1 MPWNVSVP
9 IYIHLIGRTIAAND
23 LEHLFP
29 EWIMVSTTFPYLAD
43 TAAATAV
50 TLAYVVWDTH
60 FHIVSRKGRWWS
72 AIGVYTLLQAAFM
85 VLLTVA
91 QHHHSGR
98 LSVHVADRLHC
109 IWRAISIQGIGG
121 YEVSNPTAT
130 TKRSHC

>member
-9 IYIHLIGRTIAAND
+9 ICIHLIGRNIAAND

-60 FHIVSRKGRWWS
+60 FHIISRKGRW
-72 AIGVYTLLQAAFM
+72 
-85 VLLTVA
+85 
-91 QHHHSGR
+91 
-98 LSVHVADRLHC
+98 
-109 IWRAISIQGIGG
+109 
-121 YEVSNPTAT
+121 
-130 TKRSHC
+130 